1 MNIFR
6 EANRYYDNDIFM
18 LDNPEAEQVSI
29 QNNVVQSQPIKSRD
43 NIYDY
48 RDTPSTKM
56 MVKTP
61 IDSNSVR
68 SPSSIGNNTQTAS
81 KFGSQGSIRS
91 AISTKDST
99 ISPVSRD
106 ATIEKKTFE
115 RGIDT
120 DSTRSGNRYE
130 DTRSL
135 LKREKSKDSIVTSTS
150 SERKPTTPVPAS
162 RRNLSKTHLIDGIP
176 QTEV

>member
-1 MNIFR
+1 
-6 EANRYYDNDIFM
+6 M
-18 LDNPEAEQVSI
+18 LDNPEAEQISI
-29 QNNVVQSQPIKSRD
+29 QNNVVQAQPIKSRD

-48 RDTPSTKM
+48 RDTPSSKM

-91 AISTKDST
+91 AISTKEST
-99 ISPVSRD
+99 VSKEP
-106 ATIEKKTFE
+106 APEKRSFE

-130 DTRSL
+130 DTRTL

-150 SERKPTTPVPAS
+150 ERKPTTPVPAS
-162 RRNLSKTHLIDGIP
+162 RRNMSKTHLIDGIP